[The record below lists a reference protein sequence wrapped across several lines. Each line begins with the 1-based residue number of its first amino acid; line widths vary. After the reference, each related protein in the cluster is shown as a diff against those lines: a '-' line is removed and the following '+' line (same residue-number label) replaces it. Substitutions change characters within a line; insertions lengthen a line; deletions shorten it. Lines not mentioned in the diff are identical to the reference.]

1 MTDSSENKQD
11 NDAGHIEQN
20 IGTQQ
25 GGSAIASQVNVGEI
39 NLHLPATPSPLQQKK
54 QQLAIEISVFA
65 VKFRDSFNSARSPLG
80 FSSEHEGRP
89 KYEWEMPDD
98 KNRLDNRY
106 AMLNRLNQPSKHLER
121 LYQLSQDAE
130 IILGNNLRHTFD
142 VYRDSL
148 IKLSSAIDLLFPEKR
163 LFPEPW
169 TMETHKANLEL
180 HKTVY
185 STGDDQYSVIVSD
198 ATERLKSYLSGFIYE

>member
-1 MTDSSENKQD
+1 MTDSPENKQ
-11 NDAGHIEQN
+11 NNHDAVHIQQD
-20 IGTQQ
+20 IGSMD
-25 GGSAIASQVNVGEI
+25 GGTVIGNQY
-39 NLHLPATPSPLQQKK
+39 NLNTSNTVSGLREKR

-198 ATERLKSYLSGFIYE
+198 ATERLKSCLSGFIYE